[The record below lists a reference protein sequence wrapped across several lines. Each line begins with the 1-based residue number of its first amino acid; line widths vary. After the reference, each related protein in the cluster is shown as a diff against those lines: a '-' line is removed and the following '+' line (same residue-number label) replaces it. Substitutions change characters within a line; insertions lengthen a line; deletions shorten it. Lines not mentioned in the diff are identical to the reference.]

1 MASKDE
7 NILFLNKCVESILNQ
22 TFKDFKFYII
32 IENNDSNIQYF
43 KDLSINHEKVIL
55 LINDNAPGVSRARN
69 MGFSQSESKYV
80 AIIDSDDYYDLKKF
94 EKQITILE
102 ENNNISL
109 VGSNLFLVDFT
120 DNIIGQRVYPENPTQ
135 IRKQFLYKMA
145 VANPSVVI
153 RRDDLDEVGYFD
165 IDFNKAE
172 DFELWLRFLVKN
184 KKMYNI
190 QEKLVY
196 YRTTN
201 DANQKRGPIHYNN
214 YYIALKRHSKFIWP
228 FFNRIVPLVMF
239 YIIKLMPNNIL
250 SLLLKTNLNNRIKG
264 IIYET
269 KR

>member
-1 MASKDE
+1 MLNKEFSFINMPLLSAIMASKDE

-120 DNIIGQRVYPENPTQ
+120 DNIIGQRIYPENPTQ
-135 IRKQFLYKMA
+135 IRKQFL
-145 VANPSVVI
+145 
-153 RRDDLDEVGYFD
+153 
-165 IDFNKAE
+165 
-172 DFELWLRFLVKN
+172 
-184 KKMYNI
+184 
-190 QEKLVY
+190 
-196 YRTTN
+196 
-201 DANQKRGPIHYNN
+201 
-214 YYIALKRHSKFIWP
+214 
-228 FFNRIVPLVMF
+228 
-239 YIIKLMPNNIL
+239 
-250 SLLLKTNLNNRIKG
+250 
-264 IIYET
+264 
-269 KR
+269 